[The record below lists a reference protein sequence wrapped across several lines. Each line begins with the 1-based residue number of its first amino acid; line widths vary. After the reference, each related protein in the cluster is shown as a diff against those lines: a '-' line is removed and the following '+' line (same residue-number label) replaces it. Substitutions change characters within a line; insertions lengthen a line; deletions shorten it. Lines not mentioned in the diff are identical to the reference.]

1 VDGEGACGVWVLG
14 LDSGAGAVLF
24 FGCDA
29 WDGEE
34 ASGFVD
40 DDEGFVF
47 EEDGDWAWGWG
58 VVECGYGARLD
69 AANYRLV
76 DRWRISIFAS

>member
-1 VDGEGACGVWVLG
+1 MDGEGTCGAGVLG

-34 ASGFVD
+34 ACGFVD

-47 EEDGDWAWGWG
+47 IEDGDWALGRG
-58 VVECGYGARLD
+58 VLEHGDGAELD
-69 AANYRLV
+69 ATDL
-76 DRWRISIFAS
+76 